1 MCHWCTQR
9 NWMKKIS
16 ENIRLA
22 DWDVSNT
29 RSSSIPLNITI
40 KTNKN
45 TIFFNTLP
53 EVLPV
58 ENLKNIHPL
67 MKSLILV
74 KMSVEPSLAGKL
86 KHFRKNWKNII
97 SRLKYT
103 VSDRELQD
111 TITRSA
117 SIAENTRENFFFKKS
132 DFTESA
138 DLGNFEK
145 GYSQKSTTDYRSVLS
160 QFFFLILKND
170 RGIIQSKI

>member
-1 MCHWCTQR
+1 MSLVHT
-9 NWMKKIS
+9 KKLDE
-16 ENIRLA
+16 ENFRKHQ
-22 DWDVSNT
+22 VSWLG
-29 RSSSIPLNITI
+29 RQQYSH
-40 KTNKN
+40 
-45 TIFFNTLP
+45 FNTLP

-103 VSDRELQD
+103 ASYRELQD

-145 GYSQKSTTDYRSVLS
+145 GYSQKSTTDYRSALS